1 MIICSEIAGEITEE
15 GKFNCAVCKKT
26 GGNTSNLCQFCRCM
40 IDIAISELN
49 WMPGMCKLANK

>member
-1 MIICSEIAGEITEE
+1 MIICSEIAGKITEE

-26 GGNTSNLCQFCRCM
+26 GGNTSNLCQFCRYM

-49 WMPGMCKLANK
+49 